1 MILGDFLYMGKG
13 YFRRKFIETADLR
26 RRLKSWACVVIVL
39 SMKQDDGFE
48 EDACCS
54 SG

>member
-1 MILGDFLYMGKG
+1 MILGDFQYMGKA
-13 YFRRKFIETADLR
+13 YFRRKLIETDLR
-26 RRLKSWACVVIVL
+26 RRLKSWAFVVIVL

-48 EDACCS
+48 EDARCS